1 MAFQRYADRCR
12 HQRALLDEALQNVVA
27 ACSAEPSVCQAYVFG
42 SYVTEKIGPTSD
54 LDVLVVRD
62 TDLGIIDRAVDL
74 KRAARSRVNVDL
86 VVVTPY
92 EFANTFPVSSFGRT
106 VLAMAKRIYAA

>member
-1 MAFQRYADRCR
+1 MPLQRYADRCR
-12 HQRALLDEALQNVVA
+12 ERRVLLEEALKNVVA
-27 ACSAEPSVCQAYVFG
+27 ACSAEPSVCEAYVFG
-42 SYVTEKIGPTSD
+42 SYATEKIGPTSD
-54 LDVLVVRD
+54 LDVLVIRD

-74 KRAARSRVNVDL
+74 KMAARSRVNVDL

-92 EFANTFPVSSFGRT
+92 EFAHTFPASSFGRT

>member
-1 MAFQRYADRCR
+1 MALKRYADRCR
-12 HQRALLDEALQNVVA
+12 DRRVLLDEALQNVVA
-27 ACSAEPSVCQAYVFG
+27 ACRAEPSVREAYVFG
-42 SYVTEKIGPTSD
+42 SYATEKVGPTSD

-74 KRAARSRVNVDL
+74 KMAARSRVNIDL

-92 EFANTFPVSSFGRT
+92 EYECTFPTSSFGRMGI
-106 VLAMAKRIYAA
+106 AMARRIYAA